1 MDGDLEP
8 SRGHRAHDG
17 ADIRMTS
24 CECTDRSAIE
34 RLLAD
39 YAWYV
44 DRGEFEA
51 FAELFRHGVWNGKA
65 GYEATL
71 EWLRRNVILYD
82 GVPLTHH
89 VISNVTIDI
98 DPELDRATV
107 RSYIMVFQRTPSD
120 DSVRVVTANSYD
132 DVLVK
137 RPEGWTFEQRLVAR
151 RLVGDFSGHL
161 HPDLKPP
168 VG

>member
-1 MDGDLEP
+1 
-8 SRGHRAHDG
+8 
-17 ADIRMTS
+17 MTR
-24 CECTDRSAIE
+24 CDCADRSAIE
-34 RLLAD
+34 QLLAD

-51 FAELFRHGVWNGKA
+51 FAELFRHGTWNGKV

-71 EWLRRNVILYD
+71 AWLRQNVILYE

-89 VISNVTIDI
+89 VISNVTIEI
-98 DPELDRATV
+98 DPARDRATA
-107 RSYIMVFQRTPSD
+107 RSYITVFQRTPSD

-132 DVLVK
+132 DVLAK
-137 RPEGWTFEQRLVAR
+137 RPEGWAFEQRLVAR

-161 HPDLKPP
+161 HPDPKRP

>member
-1 MDGDLEP
+1 
-8 SRGHRAHDG
+8 
-17 ADIRMTS
+17 MTS
-24 CECTDRSAIE
+24 CGRTDRSAIE
-34 RLLAD
+34 QLLAD

-51 FAELFRHGVWNGKA
+51 FAELFRHGTWNGKV

-71 EWLRRNVILYD
+71 EWLRQNVILYD

-89 VISNVTIDI
+89 VISNVTIEI
-98 DPELDRATV
+98 EPALDRATA
-107 RSYIMVFQRTPSD
+107 RSYITVFQRTPSD

-137 RPEGWTFEQRLVAR
+137 RPEGWTFEQRLVVR
-151 RLVGDFSGHL
+151 RLVGDFSRHL
-161 HPDLKPP
+161 HPDPKRP